1 MAGVRNVEYYWV
13 GFIQRMSDSL
23 RGKKYMASY
32 LKKGILCVYLRET
45 KKMCSANFA
54 VILDDLGDIKHI
66 RKCSFMD

>member
-1 MAGVRNVEYYWV
+1 
-13 GFIQRMSDSL
+13 
-23 RGKKYMASY
+23 MASY
-32 LKKGILCVYLRET
+32 LNKGILCVYLRET